1 MKKIYTGIDLGSH
14 GIKIVVCEVVNNK
27 FHVLA
32 ASNTRCKGIK
42 NGIVTDIEEA
52 KMYLV
57 KAKKDVEEMLGIT
70 IDQAVVTVPSSDIV
84 FDIVEGKVLVEADD
98 KTISSNDI
106 NNVFQEAVLGKV
118 EENRELI
125 TITPILFQVE
135 DGEED
140 GGIVKDP
147 KGMTGENLFVKA
159 VITSIPKANFRNV
172 INLLKACEIEVVD
185 VTYGSI
191 GDYYEARNPDFDKS
205 VSAIVNI
212 GYSKTEVSIFN
223 KGIMIKNEIIDS
235 GSRLIDKDLAYV
247 YNLKRS
253 QAKAL
258 KEKFA
263 VSNTRYSDIND
274 TIELTNKNGEDIV
287 LNQLEVSEVVE
298 ARLVD
303 LLKLAKKQI
312 NILTNREISYIIIT
326 GGISELAGFEYV
338 VENVFDRRCSTLDV
352 RTMGIRNN
360 MYSSS
365 YGIIKYFH
373 NKLDLRGLSYS
384 MVSEK
389 EANNLVS
396 TKGKS
401 SNSFNDNI
409 ISKVFG
415 YFSGE

>member
-1 MKKIYTGIDLGSH
+1 MKKIYTGIDLGSNS
-14 GIKIVVCEVVNNK
+14 IKIVVCEVVNNK

-42 NGIVTDIEEA
+42 NGVVTDIEEA
-52 KMYLV
+52 KLYLN
-57 KAKKDVEEMLGIT
+57 KAKQNVEEMLGIT
-70 IDQAVVTVPSSDIV
+70 IDQAVVTVPTSDIM
-84 FDIVEGKVLVEADD
+84 FDIVEGSITIDSED
-98 KTISSNDI
+98 KIISSDDI
-106 NNVFQEAVLGKV
+106 NNVFQEAVLGHV
-118 EENRELI
+118 EENRELV
-125 TITPILFQVE
+125 TVTPIFFQID
-135 DGEED
+135 DGD
-140 GGIVKDP
+140 TIKDP
-147 KGMTGENLFVKA
+147 KGLEGDKLFVKA
-159 VITSIPKANFRNV
+159 VITSIPKVNFKNV
-172 INLLKACEIEVVD
+172 TSLLKNCDIEVVD
-185 VTYGSI
+185 VIYGAV
-191 GDYYEARNPDFDKS
+191 GDYYEAKNPDFDKS
-205 VSAIVNI
+205 VSAIINI

-223 KGIMIKNEIIDS
+223 KGIMIKNEVIDS
-235 GSRLIDKDLAYV
+235 GSRLIDKDVAYV

-253 QAKAL
+253 QARAL
-258 KEKFA
+258 KENFA

-274 TIELTNKNGEDIV
+274 IIELTNKNGEELV

-312 NILTNREISYIIIT
+312 NLLTNREISYIIIT

-338 VENVFDRRCSTLDV
+338 VENVFDRRCSTLDI

-384 MVSEK
+384 MINEK
-389 EANNLVS
+389 EANNLIS
-396 TKGKS
+396 TKGKV
-401 SNSFNDNI
+401 SNNFNDSI
-409 ISKVFG
+409 ISKIFG

>member
-1 MKKIYTGIDLGSH
+1 MKKIYTGIDLGSNS
-14 GIKIVVCEVVNNK
+14 IKIVVCEVVNNK

-42 NGIVTDIEEA
+42 NGIITDIEDA
-52 KMYLV
+52 KIYLS

-70 IDQAVVTVPSSDIV
+70 IDQAVVTVSSQDRI
-84 FDIVEGKVLVEADD
+84 FDIVEGKVKIEDENKIV
-98 KTISSNDI
+98 SSNDI
-106 NNVFQEAVLGKV
+106 NNVFQEAVLGHI
-118 EENRELI
+118 EDNRELI
-125 TITPILFQVE
+125 TISPISFQVDDNE
-135 DGEED
+135 P
-140 GGIVKDP
+140 IKDP
-147 KGMTGENLFVKA
+147 KGAVGDNLAVKA
-159 VITSIPKANFRNV
+159 VITSIPKSNFKNV
-172 INLLKACEIEVVD
+172 IALLKSCEIEAVD
-185 VTYGSI
+185 VTYGAI
-191 GDYYEARNPDFDKS
+191 GDYNEAKNPDFDKN

-235 GSRLIDKDLAYV
+235 GSKLIDKDLAYI

-253 QAKAL
+253 QARAL
-258 KEKFA
+258 KENFA

-274 TIELTNKNGEDIV
+274 TIELTNKNGDSII

-338 VENVFDRRCSTLDV
+338 VENVFDRRCSTLDIS
-352 RTMGIRNN
+352 TMGIRSN

-389 EANNLVS
+389 EASNLIS
-396 TKGKS
+396 TKGKT
-401 SNSFNDNI
+401 SNNFHDNI
-409 ISKVFG
+409 INKVFG

>member
-1 MKKIYTGIDLGSH
+1 MKKIYTGIDLGSYS
-14 GIKIVVCEVVNNK
+14 IKIVVCEVVNNK

-52 KMYLV
+52 KHYLT
-57 KAKKDVEEMLGIT
+57 KAKQDVEEMLGIT
-70 IDQAVVTVPSSDIV
+70 VDQAVVTVSSSDID
-84 FDIVEGKVLVEADD
+84 FDIVEGNIEVEAED
-98 KTISSNDI
+98 KVITSNDI
-106 NNVFQEAVLGKV
+106 NNVFQEAVIGRI
-118 EENRELI
+118 EENKELI
-125 TITPILFQVE
+125 TITPILFQVD
-135 DGEED
+135 DGD
-140 GGIVKDP
+140 TVKDP
-147 KGMTGENLFVKA
+147 KGMTGEKLFVKA
-159 VITSIPKANFRNV
+159 VVTSVPKVNFKNV
-172 INLLKACEIEVVD
+172 IGLMKACEIEAVD
-185 VTYGSI
+185 VVYGAV
-191 GDYYEARNPDFDKS
+191 GDYYEARNPDFDKT
-205 VSAIVNI
+205 VSAIINI

-223 KGIMIKNEIIDS
+223 KSIMIKNEIIDS

-253 QAKAL
+253 QARAL
-258 KEKFA
+258 KENFA

-274 TIELTNKNGEDIV
+274 TVELTNKNGEELV

-338 VENVFDRRCSTLDV
+338 VENVFDRRCSTLDI

-384 MVSEK
+384 MVSEE
-389 EANNLVS
+389 EANRLVS

-401 SNSFNDNI
+401 SSSFNDNI